1 MSTIAVEEKI
11 MDRFKRLMLKQRL
24 AHAYLFVGPA
34 GIGKKASA
42 LTIAMLVNCQDA
54 LKAPCGVCS
63 SCMKITSGNH
73 PDVYLLGSDEGIKI
87 DDIRQML
94 GRLGLRAFEAQVK
107 VFILQDADRMTNEAA
122 NSLLKA
128 LEEPAPHTLIILTSS
143 APQNC
148 LDTIKSRCHTVPFF
162 QIQDSLMVDREK
174 ILDVFLTKTTTE
186 DFVKQ
191 LSADKSVTAA
201 AMQVLFVFVRDVALH
216 AQGVASTHLVFRNR
230 IKDIEGMSHRGM
242 DDLNAL
248 TQQIVRT
255 KELANENLNVKMAL
269 SLVRQRL
276 WGN

>member
-1 MSTIAVEEKI
+1 MSIVALEEKI
-11 MDRFKRLMLKQRL
+11 MERFKQLTHNQRL

-34 GIGKKASA
+34 GMGKKASA
-42 LTIAMLVNCQDA
+42 IKVAMLVNCLHA
-54 LKAPCGVCS
+54 SKAPCGTCS

-73 PDVYLLGSDEGIKI
+73 PDVYLLGDDQGIKI
-87 DDIRQML
+87 DDIRHML
-94 GRLGLRAFEAQVK
+94 GRMGLRAFEAQVK
-107 VFILQDADRMTNEAA
+107 VFILQDAHRMTNEAA

-128 LEEPAPHTLIILTSS
+128 LEEPAPHTLIILTTA

-148 LDTIKSRCHTVPFF
+148 LDTIKSRCHTVQFF
-162 QIQDSLMVDREK
+162 QTQDSLIADRDK
-174 ILDVFLTKTTTE
+174 ILDVFLTQTTTE

-191 LSADKSVTAA
+191 LSADKAVTAA
-201 AMQVLFVFVRDVALH
+201 AMQVLLVFVRDVALH

-230 IKDIEGMSHRGM
+230 IKDIEGMAHRGM